1 MSSTD
6 FFSRFSNYT
15 GSWDDYLMLVVMVLL
30 AALGTLFFV
39 ERGKHDPG
47 VHSPR
52 LAWLRAW
59 IYYGFVLLFSSL
71 TGVFKT
77 VVHSPLFTSA
87 NLQSTAWILSTLGC
101 IAVVIWGYVFWWP
114 RGTLTHGRKLYL
126 VPTMI
131 HGFFWGVAAGLL
143 YLGFY
148 ALVEPFGFPAFVNGL
163 LVIGFAAVYSL
174 NYQLGWWDIHV
185 SPPHNIREWNN
196 RKVALAHN
204 PFLFA
209 SLTYFIVFG
218 NAGIYVLLNAFA
230 MMFSAIAMRFPPFWE
245 ADGPPVSR
253 ETAIG
258 V

>member
-1 MSSTD
+1 MTEHND
-6 FFSRFSNYT
+6 
-15 GSWDDYLMLVVMVLL
+15 VL
-30 AALGTLFFV
+30 AAC
-39 ERGKHDPG
+39 R
-47 VHSPR
+47 SAAPR
-52 LAWLRAW
+52 LAWRSADGVEASALIGPLA
-59 IYYGFVLLFSSL
+59 L
-71 TGVFKT
+71 TVG
-77 VVHSPLFTSA
+77 PA
-87 NLQSTAWILSTLGC
+87 
-101 IAVVIWGYVFWWP
+101 P
-114 RGTLTHGRKLYL
+114 ERG
-126 VPTMI
+126 
-131 HGFFWGVAAGLL
+131 
-143 YLGFY
+143 GFY

-230 MMFSAIAMRFPPFWE
+230 MMFSAIAMHFPPFWE
-245 ADGPPVSR
+245 PDGPAVSR

-258 V
+258 VSEAEVKSG